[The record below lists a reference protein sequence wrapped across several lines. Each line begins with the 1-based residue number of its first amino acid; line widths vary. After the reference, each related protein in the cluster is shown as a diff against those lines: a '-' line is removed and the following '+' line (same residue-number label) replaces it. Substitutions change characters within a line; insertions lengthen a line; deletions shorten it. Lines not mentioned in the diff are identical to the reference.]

1 MTTSLSDLPMNS
13 PQTRVKSLEGI
24 SLEAI
29 LTALLEQHGWPVLA
43 QRIPIRCFEHDPSI
57 KSSLRF
63 LRKTAWARSK
73 VEQWYLQS

>member
-1 MTTSLSDLPMNS
+1 MTNPLSDLAMTP

-29 LTALLEQHGWPVLA
+29 LTTLLEQHGWSVLA